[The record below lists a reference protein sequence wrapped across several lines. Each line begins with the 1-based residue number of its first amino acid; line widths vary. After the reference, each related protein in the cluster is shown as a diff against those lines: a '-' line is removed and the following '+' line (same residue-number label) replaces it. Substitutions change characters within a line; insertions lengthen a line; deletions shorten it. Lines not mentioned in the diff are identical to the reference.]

1 MKNRKDKKVQPAS
14 DIRKLYIIKLV
25 GRCIICCLCGM
36 MYIAD
41 RESFEIMNGLNFF
54 KRFSPFHIIWAIW
67 MADMLLQI
75 VPVKNRI
82 PLGSQKLFRLRFRPI
97 REKVNVQR
105 LKQYI
110 VSTTK
115 SAYKVFV
122 LWTALIIVLGVLYTH
137 QIIDDALLFMITV
150 VFYVCDLICVLVW
163 CPFRLIMQNRC
174 CTTCR
179 IFNWDHLMMFSPQL
193 FVKGFFSYSLFLMS
207 IVVWIVWELC
217 VLLHP
222 ERFWEYSNEALKCEN
237 CTDKLCTQYCRKL
250 RSPNGAD

>member
-1 MKNRKDKKVQPAS
+1 MKNRKDKKMQPAS
-14 DIRKLYIIKLV
+14 GIRKLYIIKLV

-36 MYIAD
+36 MYVAD

-67 MADMLLQI
+67 MADMLLQV
-75 VPVKNRI
+75 VPIKNRI

-137 QIIDDALLFMITV
+137 KVIDDALLFI
-150 VFYVCDLICVLVW
+150 
-163 CPFRLIMQNRC
+163 
-174 CTTCR
+174 
-179 IFNWDHLMMFSPQL
+179 
-193 FVKGFFSYSLFLMS
+193 
-207 IVVWIVWELC
+207 
-217 VLLHP
+217 
-222 ERFWEYSNEALKCEN
+222 
-237 CTDKLCTQYCRKL
+237 
-250 RSPNGAD
+250 